1 MCDKLKIGKLSIL
14 IFSVKVNDLN
24 MAIIQKIRIKLFK
37 IVRVITLWELRR
49 LYGMHIGK
57 GVRINR
63 KAILDKTVNPNGI
76 YIGDFTGISDA
87 IIMAHD
93 GIKKKKADTIIG
105 KRCHIGRGAFI
116 NCGIHIGNGATIA
129 AGAVVIKNVPPYAV
143 VVGNPGKVVGFSMTP
158 EEIVEYEKQKYPEE
172 ERIPLEKL
180 QKNYKKYFLDRKEE
194 IRNLLR

>member
-1 MCDKLKIGKLSIL
+1 
-14 IFSVKVNDLN
+14 
-24 MAIIQKIRIKLFK
+24 MAIIPKIRFRLFILFRK
-37 IVRVITLWELRR
+37 ITLWKLRR

-57 GVRINR
+57 DVGINR
-63 KAILDKTVNPNGI
+63 KANIDHTVNPQGI
-76 YIGDFTGISDA
+76 YIGDYTKISDA

-93 GIKKKKADTIIG
+93 AKSKKKADTVIG
-105 KRCHIGRGAFI
+105 KHCYIGISAII

-129 AGAVVIKNVPPYAV
+129 AGAVVIKNVPPYAI

-158 EEIVEYEKQKYPEE
+158 EEIVEYEKQHYPEE

-180 QKNYKKYFLDRKEE
+180 QKNYKKYFIDRKEE